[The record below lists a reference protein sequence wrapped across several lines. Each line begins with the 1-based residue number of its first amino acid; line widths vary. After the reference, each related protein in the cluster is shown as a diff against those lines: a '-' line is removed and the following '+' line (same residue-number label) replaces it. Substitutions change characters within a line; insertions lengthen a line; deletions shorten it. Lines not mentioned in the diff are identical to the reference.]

1 VFVFHIWLISSLP
14 IKESK
19 LVSGLVNKGYD
30 VSAAAENNELTLL
43 THVDASYGVIACKVQ
58 RKLSSIKELYDDVI
72 DILTVHQLT
81 YYSLIISEFSAS
93 SMWNAGNAVDDKT
106 LSFTANKSTQQNFN

>member
-43 THVDASYGVIACKVQ
+43 THPDASYGVIACKVQ
-58 RKLSSIKELYDDVI
+58 RELASSKELYEAVI

-93 SMWNAGNAVDDKT
+93 SVWNAGNAVDEKYP
-106 LSFTANKSTQQNFN
+106 SFIANKSIKQNVN